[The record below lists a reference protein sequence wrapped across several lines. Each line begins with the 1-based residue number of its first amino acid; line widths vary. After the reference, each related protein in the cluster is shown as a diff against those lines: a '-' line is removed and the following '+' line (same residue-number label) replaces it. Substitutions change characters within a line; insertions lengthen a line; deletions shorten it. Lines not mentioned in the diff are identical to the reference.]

1 MNSQAL
7 TKPFHNSA
15 HGSSRPARSS
25 SASSEFISSQHP
37 YRTVLAS
44 SWVLRLCSPI
54 HTLLPLAGLFHPS
67 FLPPRGQRQLLS
79 SMSSCKALQAELLG
93 FTSSAGFSHNCFS
106 PFRERKGK
114 SRWKPHVSCQ
124 LDLAADQGTWREKT
138 KSAVTTAPERLWLL
152 YGIGMSA
159 RLSRFAKAFP

>member
-93 FTSSAGFSHNCFS
+93 STSTAGFSHNCFS

-114 SRWKPHVSCQ
+114 SRWKPHVSCVKWISLQIREHGERKLNLLLQ
-124 LDLAADQGTWREKT
+124 LPQKD
-138 KSAVTTAPERLWLL
+138 
-152 YGIGMSA
+152 YGFCMA
-159 RLSRFAKAFP
+159 